1 MSLRTTLLTL
11 TGLAFIAAGLGVVI
25 IAPTLSGGLLVDLLL
40 GFLALCALLLALWN
54 VRGTLD
60 GETGSVPWADDTFA
74 TPAPERT
81 TRTEQLSAHSLQS
94 LVAEAGRQARRG
106 SLEDGVA
113 LVRSELRT
121 LATDALGQSGQQPDD
136 IEQMLRSGAWTDD
149 RLAAS
154 VLDPAI
160 EPPSRSRLTR
170 FREWL
175 YPERAIRR
183 RTRHAMQAIGELT
196 ATDVASI
203 PGGRAPR
210 QIPVLEPR
218 LEDLQVTADGSLQEA
233 MNPAATRVGPQ
244 PIEPEFVADDSP
256 ENDNTDADT
265 DTPDAETAGEETA
278 TADAGNKTATIDTG
292 TDTGRD
298 PPPEPL
304 AVSRQKRP
312 SRAAIGATV
321 ALAAAGLVDQNPI
334 LLLGATLPLAF
345 VIVDG
350 LSSPTVPA
358 GLTLSRQV
366 TPTPAPPGTVITVT
380 LSLTNGSS
388 RTLSDVRLADRVPA
402 DLAVLRESPRAGGSL
417 EPGAQLSV
425 EYLLVARRG
434 EHTFDPP
441 DIRLR
446 SLGGGA
452 TATVTL
458 SVAGDN
464 QLACRL
470 DATAPPIDDEGTTRI
485 GQLETDSAG
494 EGVSFHSI
502 REYQPDDPATR
513 VDWRH
518 YAKRGTLA
526 TINYERAV
534 SASVVIVIDA
544 TAASRVVA
552 GRGQPTAVELAAYAG
567 TQALDDL
574 LGTGHDIGVA
584 IVGRNGPGPA
594 GLHWLEPGSGS
605 RQRTQALEYLRLAAA
620 TAVEDETVAID
631 DQLGHLQALL
641 PAGGQLAFFS
651 PLLSDAS
658 LSAVEWWRGAGVP
671 VTVFSPDVVPSNTV
685 SGQYSQT
692 HRRIRLAQAQA
703 AGARTFDWRRG
714 TPLPLAIQRA
724 FTADVRRGASPSSG
738 LAVETDGGP
747 THADNGGG
755 R

>member
-1 MSLRTTLLTL
+1 MNLRTTLLTL
-11 TGLAFIAAGLGVVI
+11 TGLAFIAAGLGVVLV
-25 IAPTLSGGLLVDLLL
+25 APTLSGGLLVDILL

-60 GETGSVPWADDTFA
+60 GETDSVPWADDTFA

-106 SLEDGVA
+106 SLEDGVQ

-121 LATDALGQSGQQPDD
+121 LATDALTQSGQQPAA
-136 IEQMLRSGAWTDD
+136 IEQVLQSGAWTDD

-203 PGGRAPR
+203 PGDRAPR
-210 QIPVLEPR
+210 QVPVLEPR

-233 MNPAATRVGPQ
+233 MNPATTRVGPQ
-244 PIEPEFVADDSP
+244 PIEPEFVADDRPKS
-256 ENDNTDADT
+256 DS
-265 DTPDAETAGEETA
+265 GESDGE
-278 TADAGNKTATIDTG
+278 TADAESADDEAKTDS
-292 TDTGRD
+292 DSS
-298 PPPEPL
+298 PPEPL
-304 AVSRQKRP
+304 AVSRRKRP

-321 ALAAAGLVDQNPI
+321 ALAAAGLIDQNPI
-334 LLLGATLPLAF
+334 LLLGAILPLVF
-345 VIVDG
+345 VIIDG

-358 GLTLSRQV
+358 GLTLSRQI

-380 LSLTNGSS
+380 LTLTNGSS
-388 RTLSDVRLADRVPA
+388 RTLSDVRLADSVPG
-402 DLAVLRESPRAGGSL
+402 DLAVLRGSPRAGGSL
-417 EPGAQLSV
+417 EPGAHLTV

-434 EHTFDPP
+434 EHAFDSP

-458 SVAGDN
+458 PVAGDDR
-464 QLACRL
+464 LACRL
-470 DATAPPIDDEGTTRI
+470 DAPAPPIDDEGTTRI

-494 EGVSFHSI
+494 EGISFHSV

-574 LGTGHDIGVA
+574 LGTGHDVGVA

-594 GLHWLEPGSGS
+594 GIHWLEPGSGS
-605 RQRTQALEYLRLAAA
+605 RKRTQALECLRLGAA
-620 TAVEDETVAID
+620 TTVDDETVAID
-631 DQLGHLQALL
+631 EQLGHLQALL
-641 PAGGQLAFFS
+641 PAGGQLAFVS
-651 PLLSDAS
+651 PLLSDVS

-671 VTVFSPDVVPSNTV
+671 VTVFSPDVIPANTV

-692 HRRIRLAQAQA
+692 RRRIRLAKAQA

-724 FTADVRRGASPSSG
+724 FTADIRRGASAAG
-738 LAVETDGGP
+738 GRALEADGGP